1 MGETRSL
8 SCKRSSRFESEN
20 FRLWSAVNS
29 PFETYFYRSE
39 GIHVLEIHV
48 IAVKIE
54 PPLESKQQRNNS
66 YKNSLPRSRFL
77 DVTQRSPKRALRD
90 IPKTAARK
98 TNTRNDRIKN
108 ARAQCTAVILFD
120 FSSFVRQT
128 SGKKEPL
135 FESKQ

>member
-1 MGETRSL
+1 MGETCSL

-20 FRLWSAVNS
+20 VRLLSAVNS
-29 PFETYFYRSE
+29 PFETCFYRSE

-66 YKNSLPRSRFL
+66 YKKRPI
-77 DVTQRSPKRALRD
+77 KIARAL
-90 IPKTAARK
+90 
-98 TNTRNDRIKN
+98 
-108 ARAQCTAVILFD
+108 CTAVILFD
-120 FSSFVRQT
+120 FSSSVRQT
-128 SGKKEPL
+128 SGKTQPL